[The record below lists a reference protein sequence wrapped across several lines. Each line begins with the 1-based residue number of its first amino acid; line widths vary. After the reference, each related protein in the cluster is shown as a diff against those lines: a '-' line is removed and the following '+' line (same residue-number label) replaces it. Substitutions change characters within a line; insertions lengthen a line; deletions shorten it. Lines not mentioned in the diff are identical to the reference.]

1 MRRFLLSLLV
11 IAAVPVWAERLTIDR
26 INSDPALSGPR
37 VRGLQ
42 IAPDGA
48 RVTFLKGRPDN
59 QFQLDLWEFNLKD
72 QATRRLV
79 NSTLLAPQ
87 ENLSEAERARRERAR
102 TASFKGIA
110 SYSWSPDGKQ
120 MLIPLG
126 GSLYLIDVD
135 TPDKPRKVASGDLL
149 DPKIS
154 PKGRYVSFVRDQNL
168 CVVDL
173 KTGKEKRLTR
183 DGKGTIH
190 NAEAEFVAQEEMDQR
205 SGYWWAPDDSAI
217 AFKKFDESPVAI
229 QKRFEVQ
236 ADRTN
241 VTEQRYPAA
250 GQPNVHVSLAVV
262 SPATGAVRSVSLG
275 TEQDIYLVRAD
286 WSADSKQVF
295 FQVQARNQ
303 KQLQLRAAAVD
314 TLHPRVVV
322 DEQAKTW
329 VSVLDEPHF
338 LKTQK
343 AFIWTSERSGRKHL
357 YLVGLD
363 GKVVHPISS
372 GEWGIDRLLAVDEK
386 AGLAYVSSNRD
397 AVIDKQVY
405 ALRLDGSNAN
415 APQRITQGDGWH
427 EAKFSEA
434 GQSFID
440 TFSDPDTP
448 PQIGIY
454 KPDGARVAWIEAN
467 ALTPQHPYYP
477 YLSSHVKTEYGT
489 LKAADGQTLYYELRK
504 PLNFD
509 ATKRYPVFL
518 STYGGPGSQVVGRKW
533 GSLFEQYMAQ
543 QGYVVFSLD
552 NRGSAR
558 RERVFTDVIYGN
570 LGRNEVQDQLTGI
583 DWLRSQSFVDAKHIG
598 VFGWSYGGFM
608 TVRLLAA
615 ASDRIA
621 AGVAVAP
628 VTDWALYDTHY
639 TEQFL
644 GSPKDNAEGYAQS
657 GVFAQLDGLRSPLLL
672 IHGMADDNVLFTN
685 STRLMDAMQKK
696 GIQFDLMTYPGG
708 KHGLSGPASQ
718 KHVFRAIANFFDRH
732 LKAQQSG
739 IDEQR

>member
-1 MRRFLLSLLV
+1 MRSLILSLL
-11 IAAVPVWAERLTIDR
+11 ILAAVPAWADNLTIGR
-26 INSDPALSGPR
+26 IFSDPALSGPR

-79 NSTLLAPQ
+79 DSTVLAPQ
-87 ENLSEAERARRERAR
+87 EKLSDAEQARRERAR
-102 TASFKGIA
+102 SASFKGIA
-110 SYSWSPDGKQ
+110 SYSWSPDGRQ

-126 GSLYLIDVD
+126 GSLYLVDVRA
-135 TPDKPRKVASGDLL
+135 PDKPRKVASGDLL
-149 DPKIS
+149 DPQIS
-154 PKGRYVSFVRDQNL
+154 PQGRYVSFVRDQNL

-173 KTGKEKRLTR
+173 KTGKEKRLTQ

-217 AFKKFDESPVAI
+217 AFKKFDEKPVTI

-236 ADRTN
+236 ADRTD
-241 VTEQRYPAA
+241 VVEQRYPAA
-250 GQPNVHVSLAVV
+250 GQPNVLVSLAVV
-262 SPATGAVRSVSLG
+262 SPVTGVVRPISLG
-275 TEQDIYLVRAD
+275 TEKDIYLVRAD
-286 WSADSKQVF
+286 WSADSQQVF
-295 FQVQARNQ
+295 FQVQTRNQ
-303 KQLQLRAAAVD
+303 KQLQLRAAAVGA
-314 TLHPRVVV
+314 LQPRVVV
-322 DEQAKTW
+322 DEQSTTW
-329 VSVLDEPHF
+329 VSILDEPHF

-343 AFIWTSERSGRKHL
+343 AFLWTSERSGRKHL
-357 YLVGLD
+357 YLLGLD
-363 GKVVHPISS
+363 GKLLHPVSA
-372 GEWGIDRLLAVDEK
+372 GEWGIDHVLAVNEK
-386 AGLAYVSSNRD
+386 AGVVYVSSNRD
-397 AVIDKQVY
+397 AVIEKQVY

-415 APQRITQGDGWH
+415 APVRVTQAAGWH
-427 EAKFSEA
+427 EARFSRGGET
-434 GQSFID
+434 FID
-440 TFSDPDTP
+440 TFSDPETP
-448 PQIGIY
+448 PQTGIY
-454 KPDGARVAWIEAN
+454 TPDGKRVAWVEEN
-467 ALTPQHPYYP
+467 ALTSQHPYSQYID
-477 YLSSHVKTEYGT
+477 SHVKVEYGT

-509 ATKRYPVFL
+509 PAKRYPVFL
-518 STYGGPGSQVVGRKW
+518 STYGGPGAQVVGRKW
-533 GSLFEQYMAQ
+533 DSLFEQYMAQ
-543 QGYVVFSLD
+543 HGYVVFSLD

-558 RERVFTDVIYGN
+558 RERAFTDVIYGN
-570 LGRNEVQDQLTGI
+570 LGRNEVQDQLVGI
-583 DWLRSQSFVDAKHIG
+583 DWLRSQSFVDAKRIG

-644 GSPKDNAEGYAQS
+644 GMPNDNAEGYTQS
-657 GVFAQLDGLRSPLLL
+657 GVFAHLGGLRSPLLL
-672 IHGMADDNVLFTN
+672 VHGMADDNVLFTN
-685 STRLMDAMQKK
+685 STRLMDALQKK
-696 GIQFDLMTYPGG
+696 GIQFELMTYPGG

-718 KHVFRAIANFFDRH
+718 KHVFTAIANFFDRH
-732 LKAQQSG
+732 LKGQDAP
-739 IDEQR
+739 R

>member
-1 MRRFLLSLLV
+1 MRRLLFVLL
-11 IAAVPVWAERLTIDR
+11 ALSALPVGAENLTIDR
-26 INSDPALSGPR
+26 IYSDPALSGPR

-48 RVTFLKGRPDN
+48 RVTFLKGRPEN

-72 QATRRLV
+72 QAMRRLV
-79 NSTLLAPQ
+79 NSTVLAPQ
-87 ENLSEAERARRERAR
+87 EKLSDAEQARRERDR
-102 TASFKGIA
+102 SASFKGIA
-110 SYSWSPDGKQ
+110 SYSWSPDGQQ

-126 GSLYLIDVD
+126 GSLYLVDVNK
-135 TPDKPRKVASGDLL
+135 PDQPRKVASGDLL

-183 DGKGTIH
+183 DGKGTVH

-236 ADRTN
+236 ADRTD

-250 GQPNVHVSLAVV
+250 GQPNVRVSLAVV
-262 SPATGAVRSVSLG
+262 SPATGVIRPVPLG
-275 TEQDIYLVRAD
+275 TEKDIYLVRAD
-286 WSADSKQVF
+286 WSLDSQQVF
-295 FQVQARNQ
+295 FQVQTRNQ
-303 KQLQLRAAAVD
+303 KQLELRAAAVAA
-314 TLHPRVVV
+314 LQPRVVV
-322 DEQAKTW
+322 CEQSSTW
-329 VSVLDEPHF
+329 VNILDEPRF
-338 LKTQK
+338 LKKQK

-357 YLVGLD
+357 YLMGLD
-363 GKVVHPISS
+363 GKVFYPISA
-372 GEWGIDRLLAVDEK
+372 GEWGIDHLLAVDEK
-386 AGLAYVSSNRD
+386 AGIAYVSSNRD
-397 AVIDKQVY
+397 VVTDKQVY

-427 EAKFSEA
+427 EAKFSES
-434 GQSFID
+434 GESFID

-448 PQIGIY
+448 PQTGIY
-454 KPDGARVAWIEAN
+454 KPDGARVAWVEEN
-467 ALTPQHPYYP
+467 ALTPHHPYYP

-489 LKAADGQTLYYELRK
+489 LKAVDGQTLHYELRK

-509 ATKRYPVFL
+509 ASKRYPVFL
-518 STYGGPGSQVVGRKW
+518 STYGGPGEQVVGRKW
-533 GSLFEQYMAQ
+533 ASLFEQYMAQ
-543 QGYVVFSLD
+543 QGYVVFALD

-558 RERVFTDVIYGN
+558 RERAFTDVIYGN

-583 DWLRSQSFVDAKHIG
+583 DWLRSQSFVDAKRIG

-628 VTDWALYDTHY
+628 VTDWSLYDTHY
-639 TEQFL
+639 TEHYL
-644 GSPKDNAEGYAQS
+644 RTPKDNPEGYAQS

-672 IHGMADDNVLFTN
+672 VHGMADDNVLFTN

-708 KHGLSGPASQ
+708 KHGLSGPVSQ
-718 KHVFRAIANFFDRH
+718 KHVFHAIANFFDRH
-732 LKAQQSG
+732 LKVPAVELAG
-739 IDEQR
+739 PK